1 MKNYLFLIAL
11 VMSVLTFTSCD
22 KNKGKGLDPETLAG
36 NVEKPTWVADTVSYD
51 YSSSMTAVIKVDLLA
66 SYPVMA
72 KDFQL
77 NDNDLLSAF
86 SGETCVGVAK
96 CVNGLFYLF
105 VAGKEGPVTL
115 RFYSGYYKNLFEAKD
130 AFTFQNDAIL
140 GTYTEPFKPT
150 FLVVK

>member
-96 CVNGLFYLF
+96 CVNGLFLSFCSRERRPRNASFLLRLLQKPLRGEGCVYLP
-105 VAGKEGPVTL
+105 K
-115 RFYSGYYKNLFEAKD
+115 RRYSG
-130 AFTFQNDAIL
+130 
-140 GTYTEPFKPT
+140 
-150 FLVVK
+150 FLH